1 MQDTN
6 HDMMNLTKNLRE
18 EMKLARKLSLKRID
32 QAAAMKKPPPGQIQ
46 YPQIEDESSSSSSS
60 ILVPIKHYPT
70 LAEVSKLPSSRYF
83 GEVLDEE
90 FYEDDTPQ
98 KPAATITTTTTTT
111 TTITSTIPEHA
122 AHGIGQTTASTNGVE
137 IEVFPG
143 VFKLLRGSKETQDAW
158 DCGLCAQ
165 APCMVC
171 DAELAFVWD
180 CEFVICPNCKAVVPV
195 DNTTEPPLGES
206 IPSLQSSLQSS
217 MSSFLSESETAA
229 DLPRHGGVGLG
240 IRIR

>member
-32 QAAAMKKPPPGQIQ
+32 QAAALKKPPPGQIQ
-46 YPQIEDESSSSSSS
+46 YPQLEDESSSSSSS
-60 ILVPIKHYPT
+60 ILAPIKHYPT

-98 KPAATITTTTTTT
+98 KNAATITTT
-111 TTITSTIPEHA
+111 TSTIPEHA
-122 AHGIGQTTASTNGVE
+122 AHDNDQTTASTKGVE

-180 CEFVICPNCKAVVPV
+180 CEFVICPNCRAVVPV

-217 MSSFLSESETAA
+217 ISSFLSESDTAA
-229 DLPRHGGVGLG
+229 DLPRQGGVGLG
-240 IRIR
+240 IRIL